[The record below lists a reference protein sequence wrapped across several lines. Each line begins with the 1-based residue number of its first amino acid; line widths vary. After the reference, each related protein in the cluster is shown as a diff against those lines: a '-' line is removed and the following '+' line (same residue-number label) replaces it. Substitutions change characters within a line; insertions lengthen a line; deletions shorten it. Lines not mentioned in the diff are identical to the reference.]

1 MKKLLVFLS
10 ISAASAGIYL
20 ALDASGQLDMF
31 KPVPV
36 QSPVVAAPEEEVV
49 EESKAEEEQALV
61 QAQAAA
67 SAAAALLTPDMP
79 VHLLPTPTP
88 TPTPTPKK
96 LAKSE
101 VRQAA
106 DIHLIVREIKFE
118 GNTAF
123 TQAELKGVVSEFIGQ
138 ELTIEQ
144 AMAIPARVAKHYQ
157 NHQMVARATLVGAL
171 AREDGVLKIGVIESQ
186 IKQAQLDKA
195 LTAIAATQA
204 VPAAAATPTPAPAPV
219 ALPAQ
224 VPMPMSEPPKVS
236 TQHPASQVAKLEV
249 RDDASVVNKFEEMSP
264 SMPLPTPKPGQS
276 EEDAETAFIL
286 KQYGNK
292 SRQYELWL
300 DNQGYASTGSRRVG
314 VGLVMNDAL
323 STGDTLSLQGLKSKG
338 SQFLQVAYNWATGI
352 DGLKLGAHLSSF
364 NYEVVND
371 LQSAVNLSGDGLKKG
386 LILAYDFVN
395 NASEMSTLG
404 LTYDVKSLNTTAA
417 TFADSAYYDTRVM
430 GIKFKGFERELAP
443 GGAVFSY
450 DTTFSKGTVD
460 MSSSPNQV
468 ADLAAENTAGDFA
481 KLRLSLS
488 VLQPLGGVHSFYS
501 GLTLQRADKNLDAS
515 EKIYMGGPLGVRA
528 YGVGEG
534 MGSDG
539 EMLNFEFRQK
549 LSASTTLSEF
559 YDWGRVSAWHDKNA
573 PGAPA
578 NNSSTLQ
585 GIGVSLAHRF
595 DAGITLKGTWAR
607 KVGDEPDMAVMP
619 RLPNGQSAQY
629 DRNRF
634 WFSME
639 SRF

>member
-1 MKKLLVFLS
+1 MQTEFLPMKKLLVFLS

-20 ALDASGQLDMF
+20 ALDASGQLGMF

-36 QSPVVAAPEEEVV
+36 QPPVVAAPEEVV
-49 EESKAEEEQALV
+49 EESKAEDAQALEA
-61 QAQAAA
+61 AQAAA
-67 SAAAALLTPDMP
+67 SAAQPSPDMP
-79 VHLLPTPTP
+79 VHLTPA
-88 TPTPTPKK
+88 PKK
-96 LAKSE
+96 LAKSD
-101 VRQAA
+101 VMQAA

-157 NHQMVARATLVGAL
+157 NNQMVARATLVGAL

-195 LTAIAATQA
+195 LTAIVATQA
-204 VPAAAATPTPAPAPV
+204 VPVAAVTPTPTSAPAPAPV
-219 ALPAQ
+219 ALPTQ
-224 VPMPMSEPPKVS
+224 VPMPMPEPPKVS
-236 TQHPASQVAKLEV
+236 SEQPVSQVAKLEV
-249 RDDASVVNKFEEMSP
+249 RDDASVVNKFADMSP
-264 SMPLPTPKPGQS
+264 SVPLPTPKPGQS
-276 EEDAETAFIL
+276 EEDAETAYIL
-286 KQYGNK
+286 KQYGPK
-292 SRQYELWL
+292 SRQYELWF
-300 DNQGYASTGSRRVG
+300 DNQGYAATGSSRAG

-323 STGDTLSLQGLKSKG
+323 SKGDALSLQGLKSKG
-338 SQFLQVAYNWATGI
+338 SQFLQVAYSWATGI
-352 DGLKLGAHLSSF
+352 DGLKLGAQLSSF
-364 NYEVVND
+364 NYDVVND
-371 LQSAVNLSGDGLKKG
+371 LQTAVNLSGDGLKKG

-395 NASEMSTLG
+395 NASEMSSLG
-404 LTYDVKSLNTTAA
+404 LTYDIKSLNTTAVNS
-417 TFADSAYYDTRVM
+417 ADSAYYDTRVM

-443 GGAVFSY
+443 GGAVFTY
-450 DTTFSKGTVD
+450 DATLSKGSVD
-460 MSSSPNQV
+460 MDGSPNQA
-468 ADLAAENTAGDFA
+468 ADLAAENTGGDFA

-488 VLQPLGGVHSFYS
+488 VLQPLSGAHSFYT

-515 EKIYMGGPLGVRA
+515 EKIYLGGPLGVRA

-549 LSASTTLSEF
+549 LAANTTLSEF
-559 YDWGRVSAWHDKNA
+559 YDWGRVRAWHDNSA

-578 NNSSTLQ
+578 NNTSTLQ
-585 GIGVSLAHRF
+585 GVGVSLAHRF

-607 KVGDEPDMAVMP
+607 KLGDEPDTAAMP
-619 RLPNGQSAQY
+619 RGHSGQY

>member
-10 ISAASAGIYL
+10 ISAISASAYL
-20 ALDASGQLDMF
+20 ALDATGQLDMF
-31 KPVPV
+31 KPVQV
-36 QSPVVAAPEEEVV
+36 QTPVVAEPEEEVV
-49 EESKAEEEQALV
+49 EETKSEDQQALE

-67 SAAAALLTPDMP
+67 SAALLTPDMP
-79 VHLLPTPTP
+79 VQLTPAIKRLP
-88 TPTPTPKK
+88 K
-96 LAKSE
+96 AE
-101 VRQAA
+101 VKQAA
-106 DIHLIVREIKFE
+106 DVHLIVREIRFE
-118 GNTAF
+118 GNSAF

-138 ELTIEQ
+138 ELTIVE

-157 NHQMVARATLVGAL
+157 NNQMVARATLVGAL
-171 AREDGVLKIGVIESQ
+171 AREDGVLKIGIIESQ

-195 LTAIAATQA
+195 LTAIAAKQA
-204 VPAAAATPTPAPAPV
+204 VPVTSATPIQPPAPTPTPGPVQAPATA

-224 VPMPMSEPPKVS
+224 VPMTMSEPPKVS
-236 TQHPASQVAKLEV
+236 TEQPVSQVAKLEV
-249 RDDASVVNKFEEMSP
+249 RDNASVVNKFADMSP
-264 SMPLPTPKPGQS
+264 SMPLPTPKPSQS

-292 SRQYELWL
+292 SRQYELWF
-300 DNQGYASTGSRRVG
+300 DNQGYASTGSSRA
-314 VGLVMNDAL
+314 GLGFVMNDAL
-323 STGDTLSLQGLKSKG
+323 SKGDSLSLKGLKSQG

-364 NYEVVND
+364 NYNVVND
-371 LQSAVNLSGDGLKKG
+371 LQTAVNRSGDGLKKG
-386 LILAYDFVN
+386 LILAYDLVN

-404 LTYDVKSLNTTAA
+404 LTYDIKSLNTTAA
-417 TFADSAYYDTRVM
+417 TYADSAYYDTRVM

-443 GGAVFSY
+443 GGAVFTY
-450 DTTFSKGTVD
+450 DATLSQGTVD
-460 MSSSPNQV
+460 MNGSPNQA
-468 ADLAAENTAGDFA
+468 ADLAGENTAGDFA

-488 VLQPLGGVHSFYS
+488 VLQPLSGVHSFYT

-515 EKIYMGGPLGVRA
+515 EKIYVGGPLGVRA

-534 MGSDG
+534 MGTDG
-539 EMLNFEFRQK
+539 EILNFEFRQK
-549 LSASTTLSEF
+549 LSANTTLSEF
-559 YDWGRVSAWHDKNA
+559 YDWGRVSAWHDPSA

-585 GIGVSLAHRF
+585 GAGVSLTHRF
-595 DAGITLKGTWAR
+595 DAGITLKGTWAH
-607 KVGDEPDMAVMP
+607 KLGDEPASSAMP
-619 RLPNGQSAQY
+619 RGHSGQY

>member
-36 QSPVVAAPEEEVV
+36 QSPVVAAPEDVV
-49 EESKAEEEQALV
+49 EQPKTEEEQALE

-67 SAAAALLTPDMP
+67 SAALLTPDMP
-79 VHLLPTPTP
+79 VHLLPTPT
-88 TPTPTPKK
+88 TSPKK

-101 VRQAA
+101 VSQAA

-123 TQAELKGVVSEFIGQ
+123 TQAELKSVVSEFIGQ

-144 AMAIPARVAKHYQ
+144 AMAIPARIAKHYQ
-157 NHQMVARATLVGAL
+157 NHKMVARATLVGAL
-171 AREDGVLKIGVIESQ
+171 AREDGLLKIGVIESQ
-186 IKQAQLDKA
+186 IKQGQLDKA
-195 LTAIAATQA
+195 LTAFAATQA
-204 VPAAAATPTPAPAPV
+204 VPLAAVTPTPAPAPASAPV

-236 TQHPASQVAKLEV
+236 TQHPASQISKLEV

-264 SMPLPTPKPGQS
+264 SIPLPTPKPGQS

-314 VGLVMNDAL
+314 VGLVMNDSL
-323 STGDTLSLQGLKSKG
+323 SKGDSLSLQGLKSSG

-371 LQSAVNLSGDGLKKG
+371 LRNAVNLSGDGLKKG

-395 NASEMSTLG
+395 NASEMSSLG
-404 LTYDVKSLNTTAA
+404 LTYDIKTLNTTAVTA
-417 TFADSAYYDTRVM
+417 ADSAYYDTRVM
-430 GIKFKGFERELAP
+430 GIKLKGFERELEP
-443 GGAVFSY
+443 GGAVFAY
-450 DTTFSKGTVD
+450 DATLSKGSVD
-460 MSSSPNQV
+460 MSSSPNQA

-573 PGAPA
+573 PGAPV

>member
-1 MKKLLVFLS
+1 
-10 ISAASAGIYL
+10 
-20 ALDASGQLDMF
+20 
-31 KPVPV
+31 
-36 QSPVVAAPEEEVV
+36 
-49 EESKAEEEQALV
+49 
-61 QAQAAA
+61 
-67 SAAAALLTPDMP
+67 
-79 VHLLPTPTP
+79 
-88 TPTPTPKK
+88 
-96 LAKSE
+96 
-101 VRQAA
+101 
-106 DIHLIVREIKFE
+106 
-118 GNTAF
+118 
-123 TQAELKGVVSEFIGQ
+123 
-138 ELTIEQ
+138 
-144 AMAIPARVAKHYQ
+144 
-157 NHQMVARATLVGAL
+157 
-171 AREDGVLKIGVIESQ
+171 
-186 IKQAQLDKA
+186 
-195 LTAIAATQA
+195 
-204 VPAAAATPTPAPAPV
+204 
-219 ALPAQ
+219 
-224 VPMPMSEPPKVS
+224 
-236 TQHPASQVAKLEV
+236 
-249 RDDASVVNKFEEMSP
+249 
-264 SMPLPTPKPGQS
+264 
-276 EEDAETAFIL
+276 
-286 KQYGNK
+286 
-292 SRQYELWL
+292 LWL
-300 DNQGYASTGSRRVG
+300 DNQGYAATGSRRVG

-352 DGLKLGAHLSSF
+352 EGLKLGAHLSSF
-364 NYEVVND
+364 NYEVVNE
-371 LQSAVNLSGDGLKKG
+371 LQSAVNLNGDGLKKG
-386 LILAYDFVN
+386 LILAYDLVN

-460 MSSSPNQV
+460 MSSSPNQA

-549 LSASTTLSEF
+549 LTANTTLSEF
-559 YDWGRVSAWHDKNA
+559 YDWGHVRAWHDKSA

-595 DAGITLKGTWAR
+595 DTGITLKGTWAR
-607 KVGDEPDMAVMP
+607 KMGDEPDMAVMP
-619 RLPNGQSAQY
+619 RMPVGQSAQY